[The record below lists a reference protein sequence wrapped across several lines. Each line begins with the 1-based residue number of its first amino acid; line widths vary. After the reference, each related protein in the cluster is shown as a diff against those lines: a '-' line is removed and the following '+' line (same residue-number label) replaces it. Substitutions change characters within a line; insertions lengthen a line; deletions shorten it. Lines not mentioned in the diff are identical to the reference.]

1 MKKVMSLVCLLF
13 LLTLSACDQN
23 NEYASTASY
32 LQIVEKG
39 YSDDYKEAWIIAF
52 DPNNKN
58 ENENIKII
66 VDEPMVWNLIEA
78 EKTYFASYSKE
89 LDTPWKLIQIE
100 HLDDDDTLR

>member
-1 MKKVMSLVCLLF
+1 MKKAISLVFLSF

-23 NEYASTASY
+23 NEYTSTTSY

-78 EKTYFASYSKE
+78 DKTYFASYSKE

-100 HLDDDDTLR
+100 HLNDDNTLR